1 MAYGR
6 LEVFWP
12 DGQFKTYAL
21 TEPSISVGRSSGNTI
36 ALDSNTLSRYHINI
50 RNQDGE
56 VTVTDLD
63 SANGTFVDS
72 TKLKRDEAHVLYGG
86 EEIQIGELRLIYYFL
101 DETPTRPI
109 TVPEAATQRI
119 ELVEAAF
126 KLDLVAP
133 DHAIA
138 PGSHTSAQ
146 LAITN
151 TGEQK
156 TRFRVEVSGL
166 PSSWARIDRS
176 ELEIAPEATADAV
189 ISFKPLRRSD
199 SLPGDYDVQIT
210 VSPVSAP
217 ETALTTSMT
226 LRVLPFG
233 GFGMALTPKQFK
245 QGERFRLH
253 LHNQGSSPLP
263 LAITGRD
270 ANSSLSFNIASPRL
284 VLAPGQRTVVQG
296 SAKPR
301 NAALFGGERQ
311 HGFEVIVHSEDAAG
325 FTAMARGYVLE
336 KPPLPAWAPAA
347 LGALALALVA
357 LIVVGLAVL
366 LQPTPTPQI
375 ARFEVS
381 SAQVTQGDPL
391 LLSWEVSN
399 AAALN
404 VAVGENN
411 LLTGLDPDASSASLD
426 TRGLS
431 GTVTLRLVALNGAQ
445 QAEATQVVSIAPP
458 LIVNYFTHEPA
469 RLVRYVVQP
478 LTLNWNV
485 SGAVTTQISGLE
497 RFSNSPIN
505 AAYGSTATLS
515 VVGIPMAPLTVVLT
529 ANSQN
534 GTSLQQSLTIEII
547 DPQCTAGANGAAL
560 FAGPDRAHQ
569 IIGTV
574 PANTT
579 VIVDALDPSGQWL
592 RVQMTGGALG
602 WGQRTDLT
610 CADTFAVENL
620 RKELMLPT
628 PPPTRTPTP
637 PPSVTPQ
644 PSATGSTAAPPIT
657 TTTPALIT
665 PVIVTPT
672 APIVG
677 TIVGMEAGR
686 HQ

>member
-36 ALDSNTLSRYHINI
+36 ALDNSTLSRYHINI
-50 RNQDGE
+50 RNHDGE

-72 TKLKRDEAHVLYGG
+72 VKLKHDEAHVLYGG

-119 ELVEAAF
+119 ELIEAAF
-126 KLDLVAP
+126 KLDLIAP
-133 DHAIA
+133 DHSIA

-151 TGEQK
+151 TGDQK
-156 TRFRVEVSGL
+156 TRFRVEISGL

-176 ELEIAPEATADAV
+176 ELKIAPEATGDVV

-217 ETALTTSMT
+217 ETALTTSML
-226 LRVLPFG
+226 LRVLPYG
-233 GFGMALTPKQFK
+233 GFGMALNAKQLR

-270 ANSSLSFNIASPRL
+270 ANGSLSFNIASPRV
-284 VLAPGQRTVVQG
+284 VLAPGQRLVVQG
-296 SAKPR
+296 SVKPR
-301 NAALFGGERQ
+301 SAALFGGERQ
-311 HGFEVIVHSEDAAG
+311 HRFDLVVRSEDAAG
-325 FTAMARGYVLE
+325 FTAIARGYLYE
-336 KPPLPAWAPAA
+336 KPPMPAWAPAA
-347 LGALALALVA
+347 FGALAIALVA
-357 LIVVGLAVL
+357 LIVIGLAVL

-391 LLSWEVSN
+391 QLNWDVSD

-404 VAVGENN
+404 VAVDETTV
-411 LLTGLDPDASSASLD
+411 LTGLDPDANSALLD
-426 TRGLS
+426 TRGLT
-431 GTVTLRLVALNGAQ
+431 GTVTISLIALNGAQ
-445 QAEATQVVSIAPP
+445 QTESSQIVSIAPP
-458 LIVNYFTHEPA
+458 LIVNYFTYEPA

-485 SGAVTTQISGLE
+485 SGAVTTHITGLE
-497 RFSNSPIN
+497 GFSTSPIN
-505 AAYGSTATLS
+505 TAYGSTATLS
-515 VVGIPMAPLTVVLT
+515 VVGIPTTPLTVVLT
-529 ANSQN
+529 ANNQN
-534 GTSLQQSLTIEII
+534 GASLQQQLMIEII
-547 DPQCTAGANGAAL
+547 DPQCTAGSSGAAL
-560 FAGPDRAHQ
+560 FAGPDPAHQ

-574 PANTT
+574 PADTT

-620 RKELMLPT
+620 RKELILPT

-637 PPSVTPQ
+637 PPSATPQ
-644 PSATGSTAAPPIT
+644 PSATGSTASPPAT
-657 TTTPALIT
+657 ASATAPALIT
-665 PVIVTPT
+665 PVVVTPT
-672 APIVG
+672 VP
-677 TIVGMEAGR
+677 IVGMEPGR